1 MKYTGVVDYRR
12 WVQRLLT
19 EAATD
24 YPGNHYDCWN
34 QDESDDV
41 SHVGITD
48 LFCLITVHS
57 RKVPT
62 FL

>member
-1 MKYTGVVDYRR
+1 MKHTGVVDYRR

-48 LFCLITVHS
+48 LF
-57 RKVPT
+57 
-62 FL
+62 